1 MTAHVERVL
10 PLTETD
16 WEALSRRIGE
26 IERERDEMG
35 APASPPSTWH
45 EDAWALAAQIGPKP
59 DDEYQLWELQLLH
72 RRHMRERERRRLGY
86 ERRHLGRLIP
96 PPGLGPRDP
105 DNVYEAEWLMEQDFV
120 RDRMAAIPQSSP
132 RSRYTVEAR
141 PPSRC
146 PAGRGAHLNDVHKER
161 SGRRPPTERAE
172 ATHDREHDDPT

>member
-35 APASPPSTWH
+35 APTSPPSTWH

-72 RRHMRERERRRLGY
+72 RRHMKERARRRLGC
-86 ERRHLGRLIP
+86 ERHHLGRLIP
-96 PPGLGPRDP
+96 PPELGPRDP
-105 DNVYEAEWLMEQDFV
+105 YNVYEATSLLRQKFITE
-120 RDRMAAIPQSSP
+120 RMAAIPQSSP
-132 RSRYTVEAR
+132 RSRDTVEAR
-141 PPSRC
+141 PQSRC
-146 PAGRGAHLNDVHKER
+146 PAGLRAHLNDVHKER
-161 SGRRPPTERAE
+161 SGRRTPTEKAK
-172 ATHDREHDDPT
+172 AKI

>member
-96 PPGLGPRDP
+96 PPELGPRDP
-105 DNVYEAEWLMEQDFV
+105 DNVYEAEWLMEQDFA

-132 RSRYTVEAR
+132 RSRGTAEAR
-141 PPSRC
+141 PSSRC
-146 PAGRGAHLNDVHKER
+146 PAGRGAHFSDVHTLQPWRRLPTE
-161 SGRRPPTERAE
+161 SEPGRR
-172 ATHDREHDDPT
+172 